1 MKCHQ
6 PVGTRINPYHPP
18 ALPTSDDGDD
28 RSLKRPAKLVGLAN
42 DGSGAR
48 VICVKKMLALG
59 DGWSGDRAL
68 TATPPEGLGEVR
80 QSDVRSRD
88 GNDSA
93 AGEID
98 AALREVSKSTLE
110 TENWYPEDSMELD
123 AVLAQ
128 DQLRRMRKNG
138 ELGLTRA
145 DLGRCRF
152 PENCMLQAM
161 RSPQFKSPIMRLDVF
176 LDEDIPEF
184 PFPKV
189 KSVTAA

>member
-1 MKCHQ
+1 MSRPCVQ
-6 PVGTRINPYHPP
+6 ED
-18 ALPTSDDGDD
+18 ATSCSSVLSNGSPESEASWQLI
-28 RSLKRPAKLVGLAN
+28 REPSLAAFSAFSVVTVR
-42 DGSGAR
+42 
-48 VICVKKMLALG
+48 
-59 DGWSGDRAL
+59 SGDRAL
-68 TATPPEGLGEVR
+68 TVTAAEGSGEVR
-80 QSDVRSRD
+80 QNDLRSRD
-88 GNDSA
+88 ENDSA

-123 AVLAQ
+123 AVLAE
-128 DQLRRMRKNG
+128 
-138 ELGLTRA
+138 ELGFAHT

-184 PFPKV
+184 PFAKV
-189 KSVTAA
+189 KSVRAA